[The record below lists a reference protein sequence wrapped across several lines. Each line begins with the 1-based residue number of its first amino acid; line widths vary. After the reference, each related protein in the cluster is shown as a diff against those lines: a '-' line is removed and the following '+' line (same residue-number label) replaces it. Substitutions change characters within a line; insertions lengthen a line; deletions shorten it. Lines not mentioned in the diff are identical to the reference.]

1 MATSRSRSPQF
12 VGAGLVVVAVVWFG
26 LLFWIATHSSGL
38 RWLLFG
44 IATAVLFLLA
54 IVALLR
60 GDTSGPDLRSAATP
74 DDGIWRV
81 LIVVDDGATSETFR
95 REVVETAGGRAAKAF
110 VVAPAISSRLD
121 RLTGDQA
128 AYDDAS
134 TRLDATLES
143 LRALGVDAQGRIGAH
158 DPLQAA
164 ADGLR
169 QFPADTIIFA
179 THAEDDENW
188 LEKGVVETARS
199 RTNIP
204 VEHVVVGTD

>member
-1 MATSRSRSPQF
+1 MTMSRSRSPQF

-44 IATAVLFLLA
+44 IATAVVFLLA
-54 IVALLR
+54 VAALVR
-60 GDTSGPDLRSAATP
+60 GDARGPDLRSAATP
-74 DDGIWRV
+74 DDGTWRV
-81 LIVVDDGATSETFR
+81 LIVVDDGGTSDTFR
-95 REVVETAGGRAAKAF
+95 REVVDTAAGRTAKAF
-110 VVAPAISSRLD
+110 VVAPALASRLD

-134 TRLDATLES
+134 TRLDSTLEA
-143 LRALGVDAQGRIGAH
+143 LRALGVDAQGRIGSA
-158 DPLQAA
+158 DPLQAT
-164 ADGLR
+164 ADGLK

-179 THAEDDENW
+179 THAERGENW

-199 RTNIP
+199 RTNVP